1 MCGGGAERQRTLR
14 HEERRSNRGP
24 HRPCR
29 LPLVVPLAPGTSS
42 TSSLAIP
49 RQRASSAR
57 GLAVPR
63 ATWRPQRDDS
73 KWIFGL
79 HDGATAAQ
87 RKWASNF
94 MATEWSL
101 HCRGCGARRQANS
114 QTFKGLVTT
123 PECAKTRADSKN
135 WFNGLLLTAFRP
147 AAVLRVGAALE

>member
-1 MCGGGAERQRTLR
+1 MSAAAGRPISTGDVIDLVSGDTATTGVKRARPGGTTGDLETAK
-14 HEERRSNRGP
+14 G
-24 HRPCR
+24 
-29 LPLVVPLAPGTSS
+29 
-42 TSSLAIP
+42 
-49 RQRASSAR
+49 
-57 GLAVPR
+57 
-63 ATWRPQRDDS
+63 WDDS

-114 QTFKGLVTT
+114 QTFMGHLTT